1 MISLDQVLL
10 LEKKVESA
18 VAKIQQL
25 QAENDALR
33 KKCDE
38 LTNSLSSKSEL
49 LSSFESDQNQIEN
62 GIKNALDRLSSIE
75 NTVLEAFSS
84 LSNQQTNIGQVQ
96 SSKTETY
103 RTEQNNSPII
113 NSENPN
119 DIIVNQQDVNETP
132 NLNDVSNQNLNSP
145 DNFSNVKFDDM
156 DDLSSQNE
164 NNSDFSDDLFNA
176 SSQTFEN
183 VQGIQKNDFQ
193 DYEQISEETYSDE
206 SDDDLSFD
214 IVKLWPASY
223 FDQSV
228 HTAFGVMMDDVIAGL
243 YAAVTLYGIT
253 FFI

>member
-75 NTVLEAFSS
+75 NTVLETFSS
-84 LSNQQTNIGQVQ
+84 LSVQQTNIGQV
-96 SSKTETY
+96 SPSKTDSTKTET
-103 RTEQNNSPII
+103 QNSQKI
-113 NSENPN
+113 NSEISNENFSNQQTVNSTQTIDDASKQNSTFHN
-119 DIIVNQQDVNETP
+119 DI
-132 NLNDVSNQNLNSP
+132 
-145 DNFSNVKFDDM
+145 SNVKFDDM
-156 DDLSSQNE
+156 DDLSSENE
-164 NNSDFSDDLFNA
+164 NDSDFTDDLFSA
-176 SSQTFEN
+176 GSQAFDRVQNIQEN
-183 VQGIQKNDFQ
+183 PQNTFQ
-193 DYEQISEETYSDE
+193 DYEQMPEDTYSDE

-214 IVKLWPASY
+214 I
-223 FDQSV
+223 F
-228 HTAFGVMMDDVIAGL
+228 
-243 YAAVTLYGIT
+243 
-253 FFI
+253 

>member
-75 NTVLEAFSS
+75 NTVLETFSS
-84 LSNQQTNIGQVQ
+84 LSNQQTNIGQIQ
-96 SSKTETY
+96 SSKTETN
-103 RTEQNNSPII
+103 RTEQNNSPMI

-176 SSQTFEN
+176 RSQAVEN

-214 IVKLWPASY
+214 I
-223 FDQSV
+223 F
-228 HTAFGVMMDDVIAGL
+228 
-243 YAAVTLYGIT
+243 
-253 FFI
+253 

>member
-75 NTVLEAFSS
+75 NTVLETFSS

-96 SSKTETY
+96 SSKTETK
-103 RTEQNNSPII
+103 RTEQNNSPMI

-119 DIIVNQQDVNETP
+119 DNIVNQQDVNETP

-176 SSQTFEN
+176 GSQAFQN

-214 IVKLWPASY
+214 I
-223 FDQSV
+223 F
-228 HTAFGVMMDDVIAGL
+228 
-243 YAAVTLYGIT
+243 
-253 FFI
+253 

>member
-75 NTVLEAFSS
+75 NTVLETFSS
-84 LSNQQTNIGQVQ
+84 LSVQQTNIGQV
-96 SSKTETY
+96 SPSKTDSTKTET
-103 RTEQNNSPII
+103 QNSQKI
-113 NSENPN
+113 NSEISNENFSNQQTVNSTQTIDDASKQNSTFHN
-119 DIIVNQQDVNETP
+119 DI
-132 NLNDVSNQNLNSP
+132 
-145 DNFSNVKFDDM
+145 SNVKFDDM
-156 DDLSSQNE
+156 DNLSSE
-164 NNSDFSDDLFNA
+164 NDSDFTDDLFSA
-176 SSQTFEN
+176 GSQAFDSVQN
-183 VQGIQKNDFQ
+183 VQENPQNTFQ
-193 DYEQISEETYSDE
+193 DYEQMPEDTYSDE

-214 IVKLWPASY
+214 I
-223 FDQSV
+223 F
-228 HTAFGVMMDDVIAGL
+228 
-243 YAAVTLYGIT
+243 
-253 FFI
+253 

>member
-75 NTVLEAFSS
+75 NTVLETFSS
-84 LSNQQTNIGQVQ
+84 QSVQQTNIGQV
-96 SSKTETY
+96 SPSKTDSTK
-103 RTEQNNSPII
+103 TEPQNSQKI
-113 NSENPN
+113 NSE
-119 DIIVNQQDVNETP
+119 ISNE
-132 NLNDVSNQNLNSP
+132 
-145 DNFSNVKFDDM
+145 NFSNQQTVNSTQTIDDASKENSTFHNDISNVNFDDM
-156 DDLSSQNE
+156 DDLSSENE
-164 NNSDFSDDLFNA
+164 NDSDFTDDLFSA
-176 SSQTFEN
+176 GSQAFDSVQN
-183 VQGIQKNDFQ
+183 VQENPQNTFQ
-193 DYEQISEETYSDE
+193 DYEQMPEDTYSDE

-214 IVKLWPASY
+214 I
-223 FDQSV
+223 F
-228 HTAFGVMMDDVIAGL
+228 
-243 YAAVTLYGIT
+243 
-253 FFI
+253 

>member
-75 NTVLEAFSS
+75 NTVLETFSS
-84 LSNQQTNIGQVQ
+84 LSVQQTNIGQV
-96 SSKTETY
+96 SPSKTDSTKTET
-103 RTEQNNSPII
+103 QNSQKI
-113 NSENPN
+113 NSEILNENFSNQQTVNSTQTIDDASKQNSTFHN
-119 DIIVNQQDVNETP
+119 DI
-132 NLNDVSNQNLNSP
+132 
-145 DNFSNVKFDDM
+145 SNVKFENM
-156 DDLSSQNE
+156 DNLSEQT
-164 NNSDFSDDLFNA
+164 NNPTLSEDLFNS
-176 SSQTFEN
+176 SSQVFDN
-183 VQGIQKNDFQ
+183 VQKNQQEVFHDFQ
-193 DYEQISEETYSDE
+193 QISEENFSDE

-214 IVKLWPASY
+214 I
-223 FDQSV
+223 F
-228 HTAFGVMMDDVIAGL
+228 
-243 YAAVTLYGIT
+243 
-253 FFI
+253 

>member
-75 NTVLEAFSS
+75 NTVLETFSS
-84 LSNQQTNIGQVQ
+84 LSVQQTNIGQVLP
-96 SSKTETY
+96 SKTDSTKTET
-103 RTEQNNSPII
+103 QNSQKI
-113 NSENPN
+113 NSEISNENFSNQQTVNSTQTIDDASKQNSTFHN
-119 DIIVNQQDVNETP
+119 DI
-132 NLNDVSNQNLNSP
+132 
-145 DNFSNVKFDDM
+145 SNVKFDDM
-156 DDLSSQNE
+156 DDLSSENE
-164 NNSDFSDDLFNA
+164 NDSDFTDDLFSA
-176 SSQTFEN
+176 GSQAFDSVQN
-183 VQGIQKNDFQ
+183 VQENPQNTFQ
-193 DYEQISEETYSDE
+193 DYEQMPEDTYSDE

-214 IVKLWPASY
+214 I
-223 FDQSV
+223 F
-228 HTAFGVMMDDVIAGL
+228 
-243 YAAVTLYGIT
+243 
-253 FFI
+253 

>member
-75 NTVLEAFSS
+75 NTVLETFSS
-84 LSNQQTNIGQVQ
+84 LSNQQTNIGQIQ
-96 SSKTETY
+96 SSKTETN
-103 RTEQNNSPII
+103 RTEQNNRPMI

-119 DIIVNQQDVNETP
+119 DNIVNQQDVKETP

-176 SSQTFEN
+176 SSQAFEN

-214 IVKLWPASY
+214 I
-223 FDQSV
+223 F
-228 HTAFGVMMDDVIAGL
+228 
-243 YAAVTLYGIT
+243 
-253 FFI
+253 

>member
-75 NTVLEAFSS
+75 NTVLETFSS

-96 SSKTETY
+96 SSKTETK
-103 RTEQNNSPII
+103 RIEQNNSPMI

-119 DIIVNQQDVNETP
+119 DNIVNQQDVNETP

-164 NNSDFSDDLFNA
+164 NISDFSDDLFNA
-176 SSQTFEN
+176 SSQAFEN

-214 IVKLWPASY
+214 I
-223 FDQSV
+223 F
-228 HTAFGVMMDDVIAGL
+228 
-243 YAAVTLYGIT
+243 
-253 FFI
+253 

>member
-75 NTVLEAFSS
+75 NTVLETFSS
-84 LSNQQTNIGQVQ
+84 LSVQQTNIGQV
-96 SSKTETY
+96 SPSKTDSTK
-103 RTEQNNSPII
+103 TEPQNSQKI
-113 NSENPN
+113 NSEISNENFSNQQTLNSTQTIDDASKQNSTFHN
-119 DIIVNQQDVNETP
+119 DI
-132 NLNDVSNQNLNSP
+132 
-145 DNFSNVKFDDM
+145 SNVKFDDM
-156 DDLSSQNE
+156 DDLSSENE
-164 NNSDFSDDLFNA
+164 NDSDFTDDLFSA
-176 SSQTFEN
+176 GSQAFDSVQN
-183 VQGIQKNDFQ
+183 VQENPQNTFQ
-193 DYEQISEETYSDE
+193 DYEQMPEDTYSDE

-214 IVKLWPASY
+214 I
-223 FDQSV
+223 F
-228 HTAFGVMMDDVIAGL
+228 
-243 YAAVTLYGIT
+243 
-253 FFI
+253 

>member
-75 NTVLEAFSS
+75 NTVLETFSS
-84 LSNQQTNIGQVQ
+84 LSVQQTNIGQV
-96 SSKTETY
+96 SPSKTDSTKTET
-103 RTEQNNSPII
+103 QNSQKI
-113 NSENPN
+113 NSE
-119 DIIVNQQDVNETP
+119 ISNE
-132 NLNDVSNQNLNSP
+132 
-145 DNFSNVKFDDM
+145 NFSNQQTVNSTQTIDDASKQNSTFHNDISNLKFDDM
-156 DDLSSQNE
+156 DDLSSENE
-164 NNSDFSDDLFNA
+164 NDSDFTDDLFSA
-176 SSQTFEN
+176 GSQAFDSVQN
-183 VQGIQKNDFQ
+183 VQENPQNTFQ
-193 DYEQISEETYSDE
+193 DYEQMPEDTYSDE

-214 IVKLWPASY
+214 I
-223 FDQSV
+223 F
-228 HTAFGVMMDDVIAGL
+228 
-243 YAAVTLYGIT
+243 
-253 FFI
+253 

>member
-75 NTVLEAFSS
+75 NTVLETFSS

-96 SSKTETY
+96 SSKTETNK
-103 RTEQNNSPII
+103 TEQNNSPMI

-132 NLNDVSNQNLNSP
+132 NLNDVSNQSLNSP
-145 DNFSNVKFDDM
+145 DDFSNVKFDDM

-176 SSQTFEN
+176 GSQAFQN
-183 VQGIQKNDFQ
+183 VQGIRKNDFQ

-214 IVKLWPASY
+214 I
-223 FDQSV
+223 F
-228 HTAFGVMMDDVIAGL
+228 
-243 YAAVTLYGIT
+243 
-253 FFI
+253 

>member
-75 NTVLEAFSS
+75 NTVLETFSS
-84 LSNQQTNIGQVQ
+84 LSVQQTNIGQV
-96 SSKTETY
+96 SPSKTDSTK
-103 RTEQNNSPII
+103 TEPQNSQKNNSEISNENFSNQQTV
-113 NSENPN
+113 NSTQTIDDASKQNSTFHN
-119 DIIVNQQDVNETP
+119 DI
-132 NLNDVSNQNLNSP
+132 
-145 DNFSNVKFDDM
+145 SNVKFDDM
-156 DDLSSQNE
+156 DDLSSENE
-164 NNSDFSDDLFNA
+164 NDSDFTDDLFSA
-176 SSQTFEN
+176 GSQAFDSVQN
-183 VQGIQKNDFQ
+183 VQENPQNTFQ
-193 DYEQISEETYSDE
+193 DYEQMPEDTYSDE

-214 IVKLWPASY
+214 I
-223 FDQSV
+223 F
-228 HTAFGVMMDDVIAGL
+228 
-243 YAAVTLYGIT
+243 
-253 FFI
+253 

>member
-75 NTVLEAFSS
+75 NTVLETFSS
-84 LSNQQTNIGQVQ
+84 LSVQQTNIGQV
-96 SSKTETY
+96 SPSKTDSTKTET
-103 RTEQNNSPII
+103 QNSQKIDSEISNENFSNQQTVNSTQTIDDASKQ
-113 NSENPN
+113 NSTFHN
-119 DIIVNQQDVNETP
+119 DI
-132 NLNDVSNQNLNSP
+132 
-145 DNFSNVKFDDM
+145 SNVKFNDM
-156 DDLSSQNE
+156 DDLSSENE
-164 NNSDFSDDLFNA
+164 NDSDFADDLFSA
-176 SSQTFEN
+176 GSQAFDSVQN
-183 VQGIQKNDFQ
+183 VQENPQNTFQ
-193 DYEQISEETYSDE
+193 DYEQMPEDTYSDE

-214 IVKLWPASY
+214 I
-223 FDQSV
+223 F
-228 HTAFGVMMDDVIAGL
+228 
-243 YAAVTLYGIT
+243 
-253 FFI
+253 

>member
-75 NTVLEAFSS
+75 NTVLETFSS

-96 SSKTETY
+96 SSKTETN
-103 RTEQNNSPII
+103 RTEQNNSPMI

-119 DIIVNQQDVNETP
+119 DNMVNQQDVNETP
-132 NLNDVSNQNLNSP
+132 NLNEVSNQNLNSP
-145 DNFSNVKFDDM
+145 DDFSSVKFDDM

-164 NNSDFSDDLFNA
+164 NNSGFSDDLFNA
-176 SSQTFEN
+176 SSQAFEN

-214 IVKLWPASY
+214 I
-223 FDQSV
+223 F
-228 HTAFGVMMDDVIAGL
+228 
-243 YAAVTLYGIT
+243 
-253 FFI
+253 

>member
-75 NTVLEAFSS
+75 NTVLETFSS
-84 LSNQQTNIGQVQ
+84 LSVQQTNIGQV
-96 SSKTETY
+96 SPSKTDSTK
-103 RTEQNNSPII
+103 TEPQNSQKI
-113 NSENPN
+113 NSEISNENFSNQQTVNSTQTIDDASKQNSTFHN
-119 DIIVNQQDVNETP
+119 DI
-132 NLNDVSNQNLNSP
+132 
-145 DNFSNVKFDDM
+145 SNVKFDDM
-156 DDLSSQNE
+156 DDLSSENE
-164 NNSDFSDDLFNA
+164 NDSDFTDDLFSA
-176 SSQTFEN
+176 GSQAFDRVQN
-183 VQGIQKNDFQ
+183 VQENPQNTFQ
-193 DYEQISEETYSDE
+193 DYEQMPEDTYSDE

-214 IVKLWPASY
+214 I
-223 FDQSV
+223 F
-228 HTAFGVMMDDVIAGL
+228 
-243 YAAVTLYGIT
+243 
-253 FFI
+253 

>member
-75 NTVLEAFSS
+75 NTVLETFSS

-96 SSKTETY
+96 SSKTETK
-103 RTEQNNSPII
+103 RIEQNNSPMI

-119 DIIVNQQDVNETP
+119 DNIVNQQDVNETP

-176 SSQTFEN
+176 SSQAFEN

-214 IVKLWPASY
+214 I
-223 FDQSV
+223 F
-228 HTAFGVMMDDVIAGL
+228 
-243 YAAVTLYGIT
+243 
-253 FFI
+253 

>member
-75 NTVLEAFSS
+75 NTVLETFSS

-96 SSKTETY
+96 SSKTETN
-103 RTEQNNSPII
+103 RTEQNNSPMI
-113 NSENPN
+113 NSENSN

-176 SSQTFEN
+176 SSQAFEN

-214 IVKLWPASY
+214 I
-223 FDQSV
+223 F
-228 HTAFGVMMDDVIAGL
+228 
-243 YAAVTLYGIT
+243 
-253 FFI
+253 